1 MENQALIHSLVGLG
15 LTDKEASVYITALSL
30 ESATA
35 YRIAEISRLKRPTV
49 YVLLEE
55 LRRKGLVLKT
65 PHPKKALFSARPMTE
80 YLAEEES
87 RLAQVQSLLP
97 RFEAL
102 RQKPGTAVYFYSGLN
117 GIRDALGYKFKSMSG
132 KTYLSFYGNL
142 DGMSQELQNAYDNW
156 DKEAINAGIKFRV
169 IRARGKEQ
177 NTSHLTTSEKISV
190 EERYVDARSYPS
202 SISFEIAEDFIRITD
217 AKELTATI
225 IEGKET
231 AHALSLAFEI
241 IWSMAEAT

>member
-1 MENQALIHSLVGLG
+1 MENETLIRSLVGLG
-15 LTDKEASVYITALSL
+15 LTDKEAAVYITALSL

-35 YRIAEISRLKRPTV
+35 YRIAEISKLKRPTV

-102 RQKPGTAVYFYSGLN
+102 RKKPGTAVYFYSGIS
-117 GIRDALGYKFKSMSG
+117 GMRDALGYKFKTMCG
-132 KTYLSFYGNL
+132 KKYLSFYGDL
-142 DGMSQELQNAYDNW
+142 DGMSRELQTIYDNW
-156 DKEAINAGIKFRV
+156 DKEAIASGIKFRV

-177 NTSHLTTSEKISV
+177 NTSHLTTIEKLSV
-190 EERYVDARSYPS
+190 EERYVEANSYPS
-202 SISFEIAEDFIRITD
+202 NISFEIADDFIRITD
-217 AKELTATI
+217 AKELFATI
-225 IEGKET
+225 IESRET
-231 AHALSLAFEI
+231 ADALRLAFEI
-241 IWSMAEAT
+241 IWNMAKEA